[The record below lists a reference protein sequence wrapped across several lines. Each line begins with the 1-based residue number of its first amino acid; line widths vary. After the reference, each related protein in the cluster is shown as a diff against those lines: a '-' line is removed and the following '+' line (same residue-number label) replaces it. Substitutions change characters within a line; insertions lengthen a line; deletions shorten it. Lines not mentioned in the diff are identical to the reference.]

1 MAKKKKIN
9 NENGNA
15 QAQRR
20 PRLFDPGWRDRPFFV
35 KTISF
40 STPEAK
46 SLANSIPYVAS
57 AACVI
62 GFALQRYVDDIRV
75 LSLLESVDEE
85 IFKTLGKDL
94 ENEILKLETIVSE
107 QGVKL
112 ETVFPN
118 KVDVDVKFTHPYG
131 LEYAKMV
138 ENMEK
143 LVILLWDL
151 HNSGIIDPVKLNKT
165 KEKWRQ
171 LLFDAGKRITTLA
184 KDTLNQAKQE
194 KVQQDPKDKEAVA
207 AKGEEAATS
216 SVSAIQDSSET
227 AESPVSETPEPESA
241 GPGGNGR
248 RAPRKTA
255 KPGTEEQ
262 HLEVPPGAVL
272 TGAEEAVPPLEQA
285 V

>member
-1 MAKKKKIN
+1 MAKKNKDR
-9 NENGNA
+9 NA
-15 QAQRR
+15 QAPRR
-20 PRLFDPGWRDRPFFV
+20 PRLFDPGWRDRPFFR
-35 KTISF
+35 KTISL

-46 SLANSIPYVAS
+46 FLANSIPYVAS

-62 GFALQRYVDDIRV
+62 GFALQRYVEDIRV

-94 ENEILKLETIVSE
+94 ENEVLRLETLVSE
-107 QGVKL
+107 EGVKR
-112 ETVFPN
+112 ETLFPN
-118 KVDVDVKFTHPYG
+118 KVDVDVEITHPYG

-143 LVILLWDL
+143 LVILLWCL
-151 HNSGIIDPVKLNKT
+151 HNSGKIDPVKLNKT

-194 KVQQDPKDKEAVA
+194 KAQQEEKEKEAMA

-216 SVSAIQDSSET
+216 SVSAHQDSTET
-227 AESPVSETPEPESA
+227 AESPLSETPEPESTV
-241 GPGGNGR
+241 PGGNGKR
-248 RAPRKTA
+248 STRKTA
-255 KPGTEEQ
+255 RPGTEEQ
-262 HLEVPPGAVL
+262 HLEVPPEAASL
-272 TGAEEAVPPLEQA
+272 TVAEETVPPLEQA